1 MESLEPEHLEQ
12 PFDESPDEDEE
23 SFAELLEL
31 PAEELDEIGGG
42 QSSAAIL
49 E

>member
-1 MESLEPEHLEQ
+1 MESVPPEDLEQ
-12 PFDESPDEDEE
+12 PFDELTDEEE

-31 PAEELDEIGGG
+31 PSEELDEIGGG

-49 E
+49 D

>member
-1 MESLEPEHLEQ
+1 MESLPPEDLEQ
-12 PFDESPDEDEE
+12 PFDESPDEEE

-31 PAEELDEIGGG
+31 PSEESDEIGGG